1 MNYINSFNWIF
12 YRINFSPEKTNVTI
26 PLDLVNTQYEEEME
40 DINDKDLQ
48 NTHNLIESTSLKEML
63 NYQPNNQ
70 ETIDHEDPSMN
81 MMLNKDLK
89 TFSGDS
95 IGTL

>member
-1 MNYINSFNWIF
+1 M
-12 YRINFSPEKTNVTI
+12 
-26 PLDLVNTQYEEEME
+26 NTQYEEEME

-63 NYQPNNQ
+63 NYQLNNQ
-70 ETIDHEDPSMN
+70 ETIDHEDPSIN